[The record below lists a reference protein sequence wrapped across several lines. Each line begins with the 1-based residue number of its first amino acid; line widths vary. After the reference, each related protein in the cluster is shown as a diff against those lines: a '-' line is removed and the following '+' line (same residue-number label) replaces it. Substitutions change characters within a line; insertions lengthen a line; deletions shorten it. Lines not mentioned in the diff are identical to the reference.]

1 LLPNSFQPDN
11 FTEQVRQYARHRQ
24 GLLENGA
31 DYIKKM
37 QKALRLM
44 NIRLDIAVSDV
55 TGESG
60 QAIIKAVI
68 EGKSDAAYLAS
79 LANYRVKKTKEELE
93 KALTGVLKKEYVFE
107 LKQSYEL
114 WQFFQ
119 SKIAECDTA
128 IAHLLEDKIAKEE
141 AKDGVQRAQYQPKSL
156 KKKNKNSGDI
166 DIARLS
172 YELTGGIDLSE
183 IEGVSSQT
191 LLALVSEIG
200 ANVSA
205 FATAKQFTSWLRL
218 APNNKKTG
226 GKVISNR
233 TPKKKNKLGLALL
246 RVGNVIGSN
255 LKDGALHHFFKR
267 IKARSGHI
275 EATVATAR
283 KVAVIIWNMLT
294 KKEAYQPT
302 ENEDYLQ
309 QVKKNAIKNI
319 KKKLARLGITPEEIA
334 LA

>member
-1 LLPNSFQPDN
+1 
-11 FTEQVRQYARHRQ
+11 
-24 GLLENGA
+24 
-31 DYIKKM
+31 
-37 QKALRLM
+37 
-44 NIRLDIAVSDV
+44 
-55 TGESG
+55 
-60 QAIIKAVI
+60 
-68 EGKSDAAYLAS
+68 
-79 LANYRVKKTKEELE
+79 
-93 KALTGVLKKEYVFE
+93 
-107 LKQSYEL
+107 
-114 WQFFQ
+114 
-119 SKIAECDTA
+119 
-128 IAHLLEDKIAKEE
+128 
-141 AKDGVQRAQYQPKSL
+141 
-156 KKKNKNSGDI
+156 
-166 DIARLS
+166 
-172 YELTGGIDLSE
+172 
-183 IEGVSSQT
+183 
-191 LLALVSEIG
+191 LLALLSEIG

-255 LKDGALHHFFKR
+255 LKDGALHHFFMR

-319 KKKLARLGITPEEIA
+319 KKKLARLSITPEEIA